1 MLIYCVKN
9 KINGKEYIG
18 LTTRSVDIRWKQHL
32 YESNKVDSWEY
43 KTPLGSAIKKYGKE
57 GFDISTLKHC
67 NSIEDMKQSEREI
80 IETRKSHVS
89 VGGYN
94 VTKGGDGRFG
104 TTWSQE
110 IKDKI
115 GAGNKGKIMS
125 EEAKQKMRV
134 AKQGIY
140 DLGDSNSAVEILV
153 NGTTKFSCI
162 KEFADKY
169 RLKYSSVVSSISRNG
184 GKTTFKDFKIERI

>member
-18 LTTRSVDIRWKQHL
+18 LTTRSLEARWKQHI
-32 YESNKVDSWEY
+32 YESNRLDSWEW

-57 GFDISTLKHC
+57 TFDVSIIEHC
-67 NSIEDMKQSEREI
+67 DSIESMKQSERDT
-80 IETRKSHVS
+80 IEKRKSHVS

-104 TTWSQE
+104 ISWSQE

-115 GAGNKGKIMS
+115 GAAHKGKIMS
-125 EEAKQKMRV
+125 EESKNKMRL
-134 AKQGIY
+134 AKKDMYKLGNHPKAVGI
-140 DLGDSNSAVEILV
+140 LI
-153 NGTTKFSCI
+153 NGKEQFSSV
-162 KEFADKY
+162 KEFANKY
-169 RLKYSSVVSSISRNG
+169 GLKYSSIVTSLSRNN
-184 GKTTFKDFKIERI
+184 GKTTFQNFLIERT

>member
-18 LTTRSVDIRWKQHL
+18 LTTRSVGIRWKQHL

-43 KTPLGSAIKKYGKE
+43 KTPLGSAIKKYGKDAFE
-57 GFDISTLKHC
+57 VSIIKHC
-67 NSIEDMKQSEREI
+67 DSIEDMKQSERDI
-80 IETRKSHVS
+80 IEKRKSHVS

-104 TTWSQE
+104 VSWSQE

-115 GAGNKGKIMS
+115 RASSKGKIMS
-125 EEAKQKMRV
+125 EESKQKMRL
-134 AKQGIY
+134 AKTDIY
-140 DLGDSNSAVEILV
+140 KLGNHPKAFGVLINSKEQYTSV
-153 NGTTKFSCI
+153 
-162 KEFADKY
+162 KEFANKY
-169 RLKYSSVVSSISRNG
+169 KLKYSSVVSSLSRNN
-184 GKTTFKDFKIERI
+184 GKTTFQNILIERI